1 METDRSQPAGRDLLG
16 AYARLA
22 AEHRDW
28 LDRFGR
34 EHRSKWDRMLCRSPQ
49 AALFEAVVRR
59 YLVVAGLGP
68 RPGEQHSGGGPD
80 FICEQ
85 GSLAVEAKCL
95 TIDKVARA
103 TGLPDLP
110 MEHGGSYAF
119 PTSAIRKAVTEKA
132 AQAPVG
138 VPYVVAIGTFHFM
151 GAWMVFD
158 RRGAEFVLAGKP
170 VIVWPVTPDGDCA
183 GAMSEKIDPAPA
195 SFYVHDGCLDGTLDA
210 INRDVGGVLLLGL
223 GAVEQEL
230 EPSRLA
236 RDVHLVL
243 NPGAAIPVDPTP
255 FRRSSQ
261 ILGLRGNWRSGMIAV
276 EPLAPEA
283 PLRSCGGDSGDE
295 ADETANRRA

>member
-1 METDRSQPAGRDLLG
+1 METDRSQVSGRDLVG
-16 AYARLA
+16 VYAQLA

-28 LDRFGR
+28 LGRFGR
-34 EHRSKWDRMLCRSPQ
+34 AHQSKWDRMLCCSPE

-68 RPGEQHSGGGPD
+68 LPGERVSDGGPD
-80 FICEQ
+80 FLCGE
-85 GSLAVEAKCL
+85 GSIAVEAKCL

-110 MEHGGSYAF
+110 MEHGSSYAY

-158 RRGAEFVLAGKP
+158 RRGAEFVLVGKS
-170 VIVWPVTPDGDCA
+170 VIVWPVAPGGDRA
-183 GAMSEKIDPAPA
+183 GEMSEKIDPAPA
-195 SFYVHDGCLDGTLDA
+195 SFYVHDASRDGTLDA

-223 GAVEQEL
+223 GAVQQETQ
-230 EPSRLA
+230 PSRLV

-243 NPGAAIPVDPTP
+243 NPGATAPVDP
-255 FRRSSQ
+255 
-261 ILGLRGNWRSGMIAV
+261 A
-276 EPLAPEA
+276 
-283 PLRSCGGDSGDE
+283 
-295 ADETANRRA
+295 